1 MVYWIAIR
9 ELVSITGGAY
19 TMTIKEMQ
27 ERKRELG
34 FTNEMLSQASGVPL
48 STVQK
53 VLGGITLSPRRS
65 TVEALSAALSET
77 RKNPGSYI
85 TDDSQPL
92 LLHDP
97 AAAYASK
104 DRLYTIKDIEALPED
119 VHAEL
124 IDGKIYYMNPPVRI
138 HQHIIV
144 KMLVTISNY
153 ISDQNG
159 SCEVYPSPFGVYL
172 SGETGRDLLEP
183 DLVVICNPDCLHDK
197 GCMGAPDWVMEVIS
211 PSTKSRDYA
220 IKLFKYRTAGVKEYW
235 IVNPEKRIVS
245 VYLFGEEEIVNI
257 YGFDEVI
264 PFSLFPELTVRLS
277 DYV

>member
-1 MVYWIAIR
+1 MVYWIVIR

-264 PFSLFPELTVRLS
+264 PFSLFPELTVQLS

>member
-220 IKLFKYRTAGVKEYW
+220 IKLFKYRTAAVKEYL
-235 IVNPEKRIVS
+235 IVKPEKRIVS
-245 VYLFGEEEIVNI
+245 GSLFGEEEIVNI

-264 PFSLFPELTVRLS
+264 PFSLFPELTVQLS